1 MRPGGG
7 GPFLIVP
14 DPDPAERFSSPIP
27 SPINLGAWLSNLN
40 NLLTAVGACVAA
52 IAAIFSTINTG
63 KIQQVET
70 KVKDLE
76 LQAARQ
82 KASNE
87 FANVFLDKALKDEK
101 LMGHEKHVQALLSVL
116 NIVAHPDDRSG
127 DKARVMNP
135 LTLALLMGEAGG
147 LAAMDSNYELLDDW
161 LAIAYTDNSPKTR
174 VTAIQALAGVFY
186 KALSQQRLDMMT
198 KAVEAINQL
207 YAMLPDTPD
216 FRDPANT
223 TRIQLASFIQK
234 KDSLITGAFVPSDR
248 ISKGKS
254 ANEPAMRESI
264 RTAFSD
270 AAQIGLDRAD
280 KLTASVK
287 QLVESDQPEAV
298 EKVAAEKKTLAQ
310 LNAALVVATQV
321 TQEKTQTDATNGTN
335 SPDSL
340 NNLIKA
346 LSESDDVKR
355 RQARSQL
362 ALLGQKAVKPLLK
375 AVDEHFEKNTEEDYK
390 TRLGIATAFKLMKQP
405 ITLDHVDAYWL

>member
-1 MRPGGG
+1 
-7 GPFLIVP
+7 
-14 DPDPAERFSSPIP
+14 
-27 SPINLGAWLSNLN
+27 
-40 NLLTAVGACVAA
+40 
-52 IAAIFSTINTG
+52 
-63 KIQQVET
+63 
-70 KVKDLE
+70 
-76 LQAARQ
+76 
-82 KASNE
+82 
-87 FANVFLDKALKDEK
+87 
-101 LMGHEKHVQALLSVL
+101 
-116 NIVAHPDDRSG
+116 
-127 DKARVMNP
+127 
-135 LTLALLMGEAGG
+135 
-147 LAAMDSNYELLDDW
+147 
-161 LAIAYTDNSPKTR
+161 
-174 VTAIQALAGVFY
+174 
-186 KALSQQRLDMMT
+186 MMT

-234 KDSLITGAFVPSDR
+234 KDSLITVAFVPSDK
-248 ISKGKS
+248 IPKGTS

-264 RTAFSD
+264 RTAFAD

-287 QLVESDQPEAV
+287 QLVESDRPEAV

-310 LNAALVVATQV
+310 LNAALVVATQA
-321 TQEKTQTDATNGTN
+321 TQEKTQTDATSGTN

-390 TRLGIATAFKLMKQP
+390 TRLGIATAFKVMKQP
-405 ITLDHVDAYWL
+405 ITLDHVDAYWLCSLLASNDSETRYNTAEFLMNLESGSSVRNCFNALERLFYELAESPTDKDAGSGVLNIATVVGTWARVITPDYPSAVSS